1 MEIHKSVTNKIV
13 MNELSLFLDRLEK
26 EKCCELIKLYDEL
39 ERQKYVWLNTRKNNL
54 FTLNYQY
61 YLDYDTD

>member
-1 MEIHKSVTNKIV
+1 